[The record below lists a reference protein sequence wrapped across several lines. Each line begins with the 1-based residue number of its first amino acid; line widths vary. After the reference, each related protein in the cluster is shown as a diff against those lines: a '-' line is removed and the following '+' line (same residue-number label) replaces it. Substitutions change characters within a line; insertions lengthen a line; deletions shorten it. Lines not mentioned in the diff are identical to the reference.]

1 MAEPELKN
9 TATQTKGAL
18 KVNFAGSSGGQ
29 NALNSLSLFFQ
40 GGLGVFKNEKNQLNI
55 KAVNMLFFALIAVI
69 TLYYLN
75 GISNSLKKIR
85 NINLG
90 DLVSAKNEL
99 SASKE
104 NSRLNPFPYY
114 LEQVKKRDIF
124 RMGQKPPQDGSEVIS
139 SKAAEA
145 GQSLKLVGISWSNLP
160 DAMIEDTKAGKTF
173 FVKKGQIVNDFV
185 VEAIYKEKVVLK
197 YGAESIELR

>member
-9 TATQTKGAL
+9 TAAQA
-18 KVNFAGSSGGQ
+18 KVLPKVHFAGSFGGQ
-29 NALNSLSLFFQ
+29 NALNVVSLFLQ
-40 GGLGVFKNEKNQLNI
+40 NGLGVFKNEKNQLNI
-55 KAVNMLFFALIAVI
+55 KAVNAVFFVLIAVI
-69 TLYYLN
+69 ALFYLN
-75 GISNSLKKIR
+75 GISNSLRKIR

-90 DLVSAKNEL
+90 DLVLTKNEPA
-99 SASKE
+99 ASKE
-104 NSRLNPFPYY
+104 NSRLNPFPFY

-145 GQSLKLVGISWSNLP
+145 GQTLKLVGISWSDLP

-173 FVKKGQIVNDFV
+173 FVKKGQIVGDFV